1 MIEILDKRM
10 GLPQSAYLG
19 KRIYKKLF
27 QENAKLGATDKKAL
41 REDVESIIWEYT
53 LKPSTIPIKPF
64 SDEMH
69 EYLEIA
75 VIQVNLTS
83 RKRADRLAEIIHR
96 AIPYPVVLIFVEGTS
111 FRMSLATKRFSQA
124 EKGAIVAD
132 GFFATQWMDPGAL
145 AEPEESFLQSL
156 AIASLPST
164 DFKAL
169 YDGLVDRV
177 TALECAA
184 RTGMFVIEREE
195 ARVKTRRRMLAECR
209 DLEARIVEEQAAVRN
224 ATQINRQVDGNLR
237 IQRLRAELQQ
247 MVKRL

>member
-1 MIEILDKRM
+1 M

-27 QENAKLGATDKKAL
+27 QEYAKLGVTDKKAL
-41 REDVESIIWEYT
+41 REDVESVIWEYT
-53 LKPSTIPIKPF
+53 LKPSTVPIKPF
-64 SDEMH
+64 SDEKH

-75 VIQVNLTS
+75 IIQVNLTS

-96 AIPYPVVLIFVEGTS
+96 AIPYPIGLILVEGS
-111 FRMSLATKRFSQA
+111 GFRMSLATKRFSQA

-132 GFFATQWMDPGAL
+132 EFFATQWMDLGAL
-145 AEPEESFLQSL
+145 KEHEESFLKSL

-169 YDGLVDRV
+169 YDGLVSRV
-177 TALECAA
+177 VALECGV
-184 RTGMFVIEREE
+184 RTGRFEIIDDK
-195 ARVKTRRRMLAECR
+195 AQLKACKTTLAECCE
-209 DLEARIVEEQAAVRN
+209 LEASIAEEQAAVRR
-224 ATQINRQVDGNLR
+224 ATQINQQVDGNLR